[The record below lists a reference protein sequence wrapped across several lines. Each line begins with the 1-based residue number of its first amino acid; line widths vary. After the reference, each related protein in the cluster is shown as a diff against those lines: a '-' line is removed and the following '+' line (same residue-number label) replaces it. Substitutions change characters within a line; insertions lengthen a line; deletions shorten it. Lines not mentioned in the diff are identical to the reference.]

1 MVSLNFIFFVSG
13 TRKFKLTHCQ
23 GPRSL
28 GGNGRGS
35 VYWVFPQLA
44 SGTVPSGLNRGI
56 YFYPAL
62 RPANQS
68 NKQMNEIVEFLLHH
82 GYSFLFFWV
91 LGEQAG
97 LPIPSAP
104 VLLAAGAL
112 AGRMRMNLPAA
123 VVTALVAATICDTL
137 WYILGRTRGNTV
149 LRLICRISLEPDS
162 CVRRTRISF
171 ERRGGWA
178 LVIAK
183 FVPGLSAMTAPLA
196 GTSRM
201 PWERF
206 ALFDAIGSL
215 LWSGSYIA
223 IGFVFSSQLERALA
237 SLQLLGGGLFVLL
250 LMAVGGYI
258 LWKWQN
264 RQRFLHN
271 LRVARITPE
280 ELKRRLDANEDVIV
294 VDLRHSLEFD
304 AEPQTISGAVHM
316 DPADLEEAI
325 EVIPRD
331 REIVLFCSCPN
342 EATAA
347 QMALRLR
354 SRGITK
360 IRPLAEGLDGWR
372 KRGFPMQA
380 AQEAN

>member
-1 MVSLNFIFFVSG
+1 
-13 TRKFKLTHCQ
+13 
-23 GPRSL
+23 
-28 GGNGRGS
+28 
-35 VYWVFPQLA
+35 
-44 SGTVPSGLNRGI
+44 
-56 YFYPAL
+56 
-62 RPANQS
+62 
-68 NKQMNEIVEFLLHH
+68 MNELVEFLVHH

-97 LPIPSAP
+97 LPIPAAP
-104 VLLAAGAL
+104 MLLAAGAL
-112 AGRMRMNLPAA
+112 AGTRRMALPA
-123 VVTALVAATICDTL
+123 VVAAALVAALICDTL
-137 WYILGRTRGNTV
+137 WYILGRSRGGAV

-162 CVRRTRISF
+162 CVRRTRLSF
-171 ERRGGWA
+171 ERRGAWA

-183 FVPGLSAMTAPLA
+183 FVPGLSAISAPLA
-196 GTSRM
+196 GTSHM
-201 PWERF
+201 PWQRF
-206 ALFDAIGSL
+206 ALFDLAGTL
-215 LWSGSYIA
+215 LWCCTYVA
-223 IGFVFSSQLERALA
+223 AGFAFSSELERALA
-237 SLQLLGGGLFVLL
+237 SLRFLGGGLLALL
-250 LMAVGGYI
+250 LITLGGYV

-264 RQRFLHN
+264 RERFLRK
-271 LRVARITPE
+271 LRIARITPE
-280 ELKRRLDANEDVIV
+280 ELKRRIDAQEDVIV
-294 VDLRHSLEFD
+294 VDLRQSLEFD
-304 AEPQTISGAVHM
+304 AEPLTISGAVHM

-380 AQEAN
+380 VQEAN

>member
-1 MVSLNFIFFVSG
+1 
-13 TRKFKLTHCQ
+13 
-23 GPRSL
+23 
-28 GGNGRGS
+28 
-35 VYWVFPQLA
+35 
-44 SGTVPSGLNRGI
+44 
-56 YFYPAL
+56 
-62 RPANQS
+62 
-68 NKQMNEIVEFLLHH
+68 MNEIVEFLVHH
-82 GYSFLFFWV
+82 GYSVLFLWV

-112 AGRMRMNLPAA
+112 AGTRRMNLP
-123 VVTALVAATICDTL
+123 VVVAMALVAATICDTL
-137 WYILGRTRGNTV
+137 WYILGRERGNAV
-149 LRLICRISLEPDS
+149 LRLICRIALEPDS
-162 CVRRTRISF
+162 CVRRTQESF
-171 ERRGGWA
+171 ERRGPWA

-196 GTSRM
+196 GMSGM
-201 PWERF
+201 PWQRF
-206 ALFDAIGSL
+206 VLFDGVGSL
-215 LWSGSYIA
+215 LWSCSYIA
-223 IGFVFSSQLERALA
+223 TGFVFSSELERALA
-237 SLQLLGGGLFVLL
+237 SLRLLGGGLLALL
-250 LMAVGGYI
+250 LIAVGGYI
-258 LWKWQN
+258 VWKWQN
-264 RQRFLHN
+264 RERFLRN

-280 ELKRRLDANEDVIV
+280 ELKRRMDAREDVIV

-380 AQEAN
+380 VQEAN

>member
-1 MVSLNFIFFVSG
+1 
-13 TRKFKLTHCQ
+13 
-23 GPRSL
+23 
-28 GGNGRGS
+28 
-35 VYWVFPQLA
+35 
-44 SGTVPSGLNRGI
+44 
-56 YFYPAL
+56 
-62 RPANQS
+62 
-68 NKQMNEIVEFLLHH
+68 
-82 GYSFLFFWV
+82 
-91 LGEQAG
+91 
-97 LPIPSAP
+97 
-104 VLLAAGAL
+104 
-112 AGRMRMNLPAA
+112 MNLS
-123 VVTALVAATICDTL
+123 VVVGTALLAATICDTL
-137 WYILGRTRGNTV
+137 WYILGRQRGSAV

-162 CVRRTRISF
+162 CVRRTQVSF
-171 ERRGGWA
+171 ERRGPWA

-201 PWERF
+201 PWQRF
-206 ALFDAIGSL
+206 AFYDAIGSL
-215 LWSGSYIA
+215 LWSCSYIA
-223 IGFVFSSQLERALA
+223 TGFVFSSELERALA
-237 SLQLLGGGLFVLL
+237 SLRLLGGGLLALL
-250 LMAVGGYI
+250 LTTLGGYI
-258 LWKWQN
+258 VWKWQN
-264 RQRFLHN
+264 RRRFLRN

-280 ELKRRLDANEDVIV
+280 ELKRRLDAREDVIV
-294 VDLRHSLEFD
+294 IDLRHSLEFD

-316 DPADLEEAI
+316 DPADLEEAV

-380 AQEAN
+380 VQEANSTAGAA